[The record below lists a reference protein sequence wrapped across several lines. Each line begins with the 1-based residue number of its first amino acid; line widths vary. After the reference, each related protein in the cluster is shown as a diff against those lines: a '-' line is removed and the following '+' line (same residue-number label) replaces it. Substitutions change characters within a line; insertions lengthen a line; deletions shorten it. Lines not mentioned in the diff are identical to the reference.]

1 MTTSKQ
7 EVLIEALKN
16 SIAHTEEVW
25 NDKSQ
30 SPAYCYGYLQGAI
43 RTVIQELEID
53 LKLREAE
60 EQELQDEYMLG
71 SYSEEEA

>member
-7 EVLIEALKN
+7 EVLIQALKN
-16 SIAHTEEVW
+16 SLAHTEEVW
-25 NDKSQ
+25 NDKSE

-43 RTVIQELEID
+43 KVAIQELEVD
-53 LKLREAE
+53 LKIKECE

-71 SYSEEEA
+71 AYQED